1 MMTGIASHMSD
12 EVALRLAGLLKMS
25 LPTGPTFSAI
35 MFGVGLII
43 RLLLAGARHSSG
55 AIFSVIDKDARLE
68 LRAPSI
74 R

>member
-43 RLLLAGARHSSG
+43 AAS
-55 AIFSVIDKDARLE
+55 
-68 LRAPSI
+68 
-74 R
+74 